1 MADLSTADDNNKL
14 ELQVKHNDNQKNDD
28 EEVKL
33 EESLRQLKVKD
44 QQLKVKDKQI
54 LDLKKANDIIQE
66 IDDDDLEEALQQ
78 LEVKDEQLKSLEL
91 ANQLLEKKLEL
102 SNNENDLFW
111 SVASIKSKFGKDC

>member
-1 MADLSTADDNNKL
+1 MADLSTADDKNKL
-14 ELQVKHNDNQKNDD
+14 ELQYNQKNDN

-33 EESLRQLKVKD
+33 EEALHQLKVKD

-54 LDLKKANDIIQE
+54 LDLQKANDIIQK

-78 LEVKDEQLKSLEL
+78 LKVKDEQLKSLEL
-91 ANQLLEKKLEL
+91 ANQSLEKKLEL
-102 SNNENDLFW
+102 SNW